1 MQQHPIPQNITAYKF
16 RLVGDMTLKQFLEL
30 AFGLVSAWLIFN
42 SNLVFIFKWTLGP
55 ILALLGFALAFMPV
69 EDRPLDQWII
79 NFIKS
84 IYSPTQFIYKSSPK
98 TLDIFSLTKPIPENQ
113 LEPQLNPN
121 QLQDYLNTLPQS
133 PETIF
138 DQSEKKYLNYIKN
151 LFGILGANPTVQSK
165 SSQLE
170 IIPIAKSNVKGIR
183 IRKLHHPKMCLLPHA
198 NTPIKETII
207 AAIPSKVKPTPVKP
221 KIKKPIIPAKPIIK
235 IKVKE
240 TIKPIDKIYPASAE
254 PTFAGNIIM
263 PQQPEKPNLISG
275 IILDKTGKIIPN
287 VIIEIRDNQSL
298 PVRALKAKKLGQ
310 FFIAT
315 PLSDGIYQI
324 VSEHPNQS
332 FDIIKLEVKGEI
344 IPPIKIQAK

>member
-55 ILALLGFALAFMPV
+55 ILALFGFALAFMPV

-84 IYSPTQFIYKSSPK
+84 IYSPTQFIYKASPK

-151 LFGILGANPTVQSK
+151 LFGILGSSPTVQSK

-170 IIPIAKSNVKGIR
+170 IIPRAKSNVKGIR
-183 IRKLHHPKMCLLPHA
+183 IRKLHHPKMCLLPH
-198 NTPIKETII
+198 T
-207 AAIPSKVKPTPVKP
+207 
-221 KIKKPIIPAKPIIK
+221 
-235 IKVKE
+235 
-240 TIKPIDKIYPASAE
+240 
-254 PTFAGNIIM
+254 
-263 PQQPEKPNLISG
+263 
-275 IILDKTGKIIPN
+275 
-287 VIIEIRDNQSL
+287 
-298 PVRALKAKKLGQ
+298 
-310 FFIAT
+310 
-315 PLSDGIYQI
+315 
-324 VSEHPNQS
+324 
-332 FDIIKLEVKGEI
+332 
-344 IPPIKIQAK
+344 